1 MCNKWPFTL
10 TKALFFKACHC
21 LNQGWTVSLIVFK
34 DFSCSLCRSCQES
47 NVTMCITWH
56 VTCDMCI
63 HQRLTTSTCVWTGAP
78 CRPFRHSTDNYRC
91 TWLWLNH
98 NKARRSFGAEHY
110 LTCTGH
116 FSSNSLHC
124 TSLHHG
130 PDPKMEIQRT
140 KRSITREQAAQLSA
154 RCWPQLTSFTKS
166 PGWIWVATWM
176 IFKPL
181 ECASPVLL
189 HHAYGTLLCPLSF

>member
-1 MCNKWPFTL
+1 MYKTTHFVQYQSSFFHVSIGKFYTWLIFFTQP
-10 TKALFFKACHC
+10 A
-21 LNQGWTVSLIVFK
+21 VVMV
-34 DFSCSLCRSCQES
+34 
-47 NVTMCITWH
+47 VTNMKYA
-56 VTCDMCI
+56 
-63 HQRLTTSTCVWTGAP
+63 STCVWTGAP

-116 FSSNSLHC
+116 LSSNSLHC